1 MPQDFRP
8 QRPPAEGIGFH
19 ELRQA
24 CEISALREDLER
36 VLAETGDLRG
46 RIEDSV
52 EQVRSRFAALTPEEL
67 ADSAAMAP
75 LLQFAVAQL
84 ITIRDQ
90 ARALRLESGPR
101 PDEARPSWAAA
112 YAPLRPS
119 LVTAPRAT
127 APEPEPNPAPPPD
140 PPARPAAPPP
150 LTLRP
155 DPAPGPAPGPAPAP
169 APGPAPRPAPLPL
182 RAEPVPP
189 GPVPLPLRAEASP
202 PPVPPVSETGPQPSA
217 GSWMMP
223 TPGTPQ
229 RRPTEPRREAPPGFV
244 DWFRPAR
251 R

>member
-119 LVTAPRAT
+119 LVTSPRAA
-127 APEPEPNPAPPPD
+127 APEPEPEPSPTPPNPPP
-140 PPARPAAPPP
+140 RPAAPPP

-155 DPAPGPAPGPAPAP
+155 E
-169 APGPAPRPAPLPL
+169 PAPRPMPLPL
-182 RAEPVPP
+182 RTEPVAP
-189 GPVPLPLRAEASP
+189 GPVPLPLRAEAPSP
-202 PPVPPVSETGPQPSA
+202 PTPPAPDPAPQPPA
-217 GSWMMP
+217 GGWMLP
-223 TPGTPQ
+223 SGTAP
-229 RRPTEPRREAPPGFV
+229 RRPAEPRREAPPGFV
-244 DWFRPAR
+244 DWLRPAR